1 VDAPPGQAAD
11 ERSAPEPG
19 RSAPRTLRI
28 GVEAHVVGR
37 RQTGNERVVAN
48 LVRGLAAR
56 GPHHVV
62 VYFTDPATA
71 EAWTAER
78 LPNTTVRLLR
88 PAHPAVRIP
97 FGLPLAARR
106 DRLDVLLAH
115 VNRPPFAPCP
125 VVTLVHDVA
134 FARYPEYF
142 SRYERIYM
150 NRSIPA
156 SIRKSRAIVA
166 VSAFTRDE
174 IVALYGVPASRIT
187 VAPNGVDRV
196 FLDPTPR
203 RSPVEPP
210 FFLAIG
216 NLQPRKNLVTLIRAY
231 RRFSED
237 HPDAP
242 ERLVI
247 VGQERLGTEDLYRE
261 AEDLRRAGR
270 VEFTGYVAD
279 EEMVGLLQRATAFAY
294 PSVYEGFGLPP
305 LEAMAAGAPALV
317 ADIPV
322 MREVAGEAARRLAPT
337 DPDAWASALW
347 DAATDRAGRP
357 ERVARGRAWATGFT
371 WERAASIVG
380 DVLERAATGRT

>member
-1 VDAPPGQAAD
+1 VDAPPDQAAD
-11 ERSAPEPG
+11 EHRSSAP
-19 RSAPRTLRI
+19 AALRI
-28 GVEAHVVGR
+28 GIEAHVVGR

-48 LVRGLAAR
+48 LVRGLAAL

-62 VYFTDPATA
+62 VYFTDPVTA
-71 EAWTAER
+71 ESWTAER

-88 PAHPAVRIP
+88 PAHPALRIP
-97 FGLPLAARR
+97 FGLPVAARR

-115 VNRPPFAPCP
+115 VNRPPVAPCP

-134 FARYPEYF
+134 FARFPEYF
-142 SRYERIYM
+142 SRYERLYM

-156 SIRKSRAIVA
+156 SIRRSRAIVS

-187 VAPNGVDRV
+187 VAHNGVDRV
-196 FLDPTPR
+196 FSDPIPR

-216 NLQPRKNLVTLIRAY
+216 NLQPRKNLVTLLRAY
-231 RRFSED
+231 RRFAED

-242 ERLVI
+242 QRLVI

-270 VEFTGYVAD
+270 VQFTGYVAD

-322 MREVAGEAARRLAPT
+322 MREVAGEAASRLPPT
-337 DPDAWASALW
+337 DHEAWAAALW
-347 DAATDRAGRP
+347 DVAADEAGRP
-357 ERVARGRAWATGFT
+357 DVVARGRQWAARFT
-371 WERAASIVG
+371 WERAASIVR
-380 DVLERAATGRT
+380 DVLEQAATGRT

>member
-1 VDAPPGQAAD
+1 VDAPPDQASD
-11 ERSAPEPG
+11 ELRRAEPG
-19 RSAPRTLRI
+19 RSASRALRI

-48 LVRGLAAR
+48 LVRALAAI
-56 GPHHVV
+56 GPHDLV

-71 EAWTAER
+71 ESWTAER
-78 LPNTTVRLLR
+78 LANTTIRLLR

-97 FGLPLAARR
+97 LGLPLAARR

-115 VNRPPFAPCP
+115 VNRPPVAPCP

-134 FARYPEYF
+134 FARFPEYF
-142 SRYERIYM
+142 SRYERLYM

-156 SIRKSRAIVA
+156 SIRRSGAILA

-187 VAPNGVDRV
+187 VAPNGVDPI

-216 NLQPRKNLVTLIRAY
+216 NLQPRKNLVTLLRAF
-231 RRFSED
+231 RRFVED

-242 ERLVI
+242 ERLVV

-261 AEDLRRAGR
+261 ADDLRRAGR
-270 VEFTGYVAD
+270 VQFTGYVAD
-279 EEMVGLLQRATAFAY
+279 DEMVGLLQRATAFAY

-322 MREVAGEAARRLAPT
+322 MREVAGEAARRLPPT
-337 DPDAWASALW
+337 DPEAWAAALW
-347 DAATDRAGRP
+347 EVAADASGRP
-357 ERVARGRAWATGFT
+357 DAIVRGREWAARFT
-371 WERAASIVG
+371 WERAASIVR
-380 DVLERAATGRT
+380 DVLERSATGRT